1 MYAASLR
8 HGTTI
13 DTKGRTRARETPG
26 GRLVA
31 VWPASGRLWAGR
43 ECVITL
49 PNPQGPCQRRH
60 APESTRVACA
70 PHKPRVPGYRQPLPL
85 RKRSHSGWALV
96 LLDSPVRMCGIVGIV
111 HSDPARPVPPAMI
124 RQMCEAI
131 RHRGPDDEGVYV
143 ERAVGLGMRR
153 LSIIDLTG
161 GRQPIF
167 NEDRSKLIVFNG
179 EIYNYRE
186 LRRGLIA
193 RGHVFAT
200 QGDTEVILHL
210 FEEYGP
216 ECVQRLRGMFAFA
229 IWDSARQTLFLA
241 RDRFGIKPLYVTS
254 GPWGI
259 GFASELKALHAV
271 GLASRELDWEAL
283 DTYFQLGY
291 IPAPATPFRE
301 IRKLEP
307 GHTAVWNHTSGLT
320 TRQYWDLP
328 RDRTPAPHHLEA
340 QIADWLDESVQAHLV
355 SDVPVAAFLSGGLDS
370 SAVVASWALAS
381 DAPPH
386 AFTAKYFG
394 SGAASADETD
404 LARRLAAAYG
414 VTLTEVDIHP
424 EVRDLLEPIT
434 YALDEPHADESAV
447 PTWLLSQAVGASY
460 KVALMGIGGDEL
472 FAGYRRHIGFLA
484 GEHYA
489 RLPRPVQRGVSALA
503 NLLREPRGASL
514 TVDRLK
520 RFLRTGNQSAPER
533 FLNYLTRFPN
543 PGRHR
548 LYAPALRHRVSGVA
562 ASGWLHHLHQHHG
575 TPAGLSTAL
584 YLDYKTF
591 LADDVLALS
600 DRMSMAHSLEIRV
613 PLVDHELVERVFPL
627 PDRVKIGLWQNKRL
641 LKRALQ
647 GRLPAQHLRAP
658 KRGFVGPTAAWLRH
672 ELRDMI
678 EDELAP
684 ARLQRLGYFDP
695 SVVRNLLD
703 DHFSRRHN
711 RTGILWALLC
721 FSVWHRGYVEAA
733 PVAPLDDE
741 ANIPH
746 AEAAR

>member
-1 MYAASLR
+1 
-8 HGTTI
+8 
-13 DTKGRTRARETPG
+13 
-26 GRLVA
+26 
-31 VWPASGRLWAGR
+31 
-43 ECVITL
+43 
-49 PNPQGPCQRRH
+49 
-60 APESTRVACA
+60 
-70 PHKPRVPGYRQPLPL
+70 
-85 RKRSHSGWALV
+85 
-96 LLDSPVRMCGIVGIV
+96 MCS
-111 HSDPARPVPPAMI
+111 SD
-124 RQMCEAI
+124 
-131 RHRGPDDEGVYV
+131 
-143 ERAVGLGMRR
+143 L
-153 LSIIDLTG
+153 
-161 GRQPIF
+161 
-167 NEDRSKLIVFNG
+167 
-179 EIYNYRE
+179 
-186 LRRGLIA
+186 
-193 RGHVFAT
+193 
-200 QGDTEVILHL
+200 
-210 FEEYGP
+210 
-216 ECVQRLRGMFAFA
+216 
-229 IWDSARQTLFLA
+229 
-241 RDRFGIKPLYVTS
+241 
-254 GPWGI
+254 
-259 GFASELKALHAV
+259 
-271 GLASRELDWEAL
+271 
-283 DTYFQLGY
+283 
-291 IPAPATPFRE
+291 
-301 IRKLEP
+301 
-307 GHTAVWNHTSGLT
+307 
-320 TRQYWDLP
+320 
-328 RDRTPAPHHLEA
+328 
-340 QIADWLDESVQAHLV
+340 
-355 SDVPVAAFLSGGLDS
+355 
-370 SAVVASWALAS
+370 
-381 DAPPH
+381 APPH

-741 ANIPH
+741 ANTPH